1 MDLLINCN
9 SVLFNDLLKSRIFNL
24 EAIVESKMH
33 EIDLIVFIMLNLLG
47 AFLDS
52 RFNSLTNYLVGNMA
66 KAVRPLYGLRF
77 APKTS
82 PKKAV

>member
-1 MDLLINCN
+1 
-9 SVLFNDLLKSRIFNL
+9 
-24 EAIVESKMH
+24 MH
-33 EIDLIVFIMLNLLG
+33 EIDLIFRYNVEFIWCI
-47 AFLDS
+47 LDS